1 MANATPE
8 MPRHIE
14 TAYKDAVDNM
24 LFSKR
29 QQWVTTNYAILAYAA
44 IFVVSGYFF
53 SRNDMVRGLLG
64 VLTLLTYL
72 YHLYMLKLLQDAITS
87 FGSRLVWIYRT
98 YFRASRK
105 IASPGELCESHA

>member
-53 SRNDMVRGLLG
+53 SRNDMGAR
-64 VLTLLTYL
+64 TARSAYATYVFVSFVHAEAAPRCNYIL
-72 YHLYMLKLLQDAITS
+72 RVSASMDLQD
-87 FGSRLVWIYRT
+87 LLYR
-98 YFRASRK
+98 RGAD
-105 IASPGELCESHA
+105 GLELFA